1 MNAYLNDVFATEGKD
16 AEEFISGLKKIDE
29 RTNFHKINS
38 SEIQILSWDPKLSD
52 KSDYLGFYL
61 IDPKQMGRF
70 MDQDDPYVP
79 EVIFMNKDKLV
90 DNGMT
95 PEMLKELL
103 SATHMMLRTPAGD
116 FFTSCQTAIG
126 TLASRTMLGGDEF
139 FNPDIVRD
147 MMLAKKLAKLSK
159 PVTLMSRFDGETQK
173 CFAVHSGTYTPIKQS
188 ILGDVIERL
197 RPELGKPKVD
207 KWMIDNFL
215 SSIVLTFPEKAEE
228 IADMYELPEK
238 FVPGLYLGT
247 SDTGESSITAMG
259 CWVHNGVISYDAPFK
274 KKHQGDTSSENILK
288 NIEEKIFAKYT
299 KVPET
304 LEKLLGLDIP
314 IEKLPDVYK
323 AIIEES
329 GLKKALGKKLSKTL
343 QEELIDEVFT
353 SAKYTAY
360 NVAVTFMDIPQRLIC
375 SSGFTA
381 SVKLAIEQAAL
392 KAVFCN
398 YERVI
403 KNAAPTLY
411 LGA

>member
-1 MNAYLNDVFATEGKD
+1 MNAFLNDVFTIQGKEAGD
-16 AEEFISGLKKIDE
+16 FIAGLKEIDE
-29 RTNFHKINS
+29 RTKFYQFNS
-38 SEIQILSWDPKLSD
+38 SDIQILSFDPKLTDS
-52 KSDYLGFYL
+52 YRLGFYV

-70 MDQDDPYVP
+70 MDQTDPYVP
-79 EVIFMNKDKLV
+79 DVAYLNKEELTDK
-90 DNGMT
+90 GMT
-95 PEMLKELL
+95 PEMLNELL
-103 SATHMMLRTPAGD
+103 ATTHMMLRTPAGD
-116 FFTSCQTAIG
+116 FFTSCQTVIG

-147 MMLAKKLAKLSK
+147 LMLAKKLAKVSK

-173 CFAVHSGTYTPIKQS
+173 CFAVHSGTYTPIKQY
-188 ILGDVIERL
+188 ILGSVIDML
-197 RPELGKPKVD
+197 KPELGTPKVD
-207 KWMIDNFL
+207 KWMMDNFL
-215 SSIVLTFPEKAEE
+215 SSIILTFPEKAEE
-228 IADMYELPEK
+228 IADMYDLPEK
-238 FVPGLYLGT
+238 FIPGLYLGT

-259 CWVHNGVISYDAPFK
+259 CWIHNGVVSYDVPFK
-274 KKHQGDTSSENILK
+274 KKHQGDTSAENILK

-299 KVPET
+299 KVPEA
-304 LEKLLGLDIP
+304 LEKLLEIDIP

-323 AIIEES
+323 AIIEDS
-329 GLKKALGKKLSKTL
+329 GLKKALGKKLSQKL
-343 QEELIDEVFT
+343 LEELVDEVFAST
-353 SAKYTAY
+353 KYTAY

-398 YERVI
+398 YERAI